1 MSVVV
6 AGTASLVTAPAGGR
20 NGDFVSSGGGRISSD
35 TALGIEANLT
45 RKASEKVDA
54 FSAAAVVP
62 KAMFAPIHIKDRRM
76 PESTRRRRLV
86 TVTVNSLT

>member
-1 MSVVV
+1 M
-6 AGTASLVTAPAGGR
+6 ASLVTAPAGDAMGIV
-20 NGDFVSSGGGRISSD
+20 FSGGGRVVSGASSMGGGSD
-35 TALGIEANLT
+35 MA
-45 RKASEKVDA
+45 RKRNASENTEA

-62 KAMFAPIHIKDRRM
+62 KATLAPIHIKDRRM